1 MMSILVIEDEDRL
14 RENIAQ
20 ILEFGDYQVYLA
32 GSGMTGIELA
42 HQHHP
47 DLILCDIMM
56 KQVDGFGVLE
66 ELRGDPS
73 TAKIPFIFVTAKAD
87 RESMRHG
94 MELGADDYVT
104 KPFTTTELLNAV
116 SARLRRN
123 NELRD
128 HSEP

>member
-1 MMSILVIEDEDRL
+1 MASILVIEDEDRL

-32 GSGMTGIELA
+32 ASGISGIELA
-42 HQHHP
+42 QQHRP

-56 KQVDGFGVLE
+56 KQVDGFGVLQ

-87 RESMRHG
+87 RESMRYG

-104 KPFTTTELLNAV
+104 KPFTTSELLNAV
-116 SARLRRN
+116 SARLRRQG
-123 NELRD
+123 ELRD
-128 HSEP
+128 MGEF